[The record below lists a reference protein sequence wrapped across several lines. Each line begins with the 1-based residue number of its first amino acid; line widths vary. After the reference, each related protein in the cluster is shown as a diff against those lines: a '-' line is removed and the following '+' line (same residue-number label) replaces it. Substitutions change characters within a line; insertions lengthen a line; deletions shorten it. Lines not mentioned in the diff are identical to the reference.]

1 MLRKAWEISDKIK
14 IQNVAF
20 FDRQDIGGGW
30 RGRVAAGHG
39 LPPAGRGLPQVGRG
53 HPPAG
58 RGYPTS
64 GRGHPPAGRGHPAAE
79 ESKDDNDTALEY
91 Q

>member
-1 MLRKAWEISDKIK
+1 MGTSARLSTTILAMRGVDVLRKAWEMSDKIK

-39 LPPAGRGLPQVGRG
+39 LPQVGRG

-58 RGYPTS
+58 R
-64 GRGHPPAGRGHPAAE
+64 
-79 ESKDDNDTALEY
+79 
-91 Q
+91 